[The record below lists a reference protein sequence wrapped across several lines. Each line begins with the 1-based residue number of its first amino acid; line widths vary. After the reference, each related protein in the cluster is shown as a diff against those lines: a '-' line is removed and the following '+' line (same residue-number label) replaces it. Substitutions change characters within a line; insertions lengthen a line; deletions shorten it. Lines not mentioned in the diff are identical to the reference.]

1 MIIIIISTNHPN
13 SNHYCIPGVIEGVQ
27 RALSSAALVVLKKK
41 GMRELSCNQSTVS
54 SSAHDDESHLIGML
68 HGPYRATTV
77 GASLVNGK
85 TIAK

>member
-1 MIIIIISTNHPN
+1 MMMMMMMTMYLI
-13 SNHYCIPGVIEGVQ
+13 Y
-27 RALSSAALVVLKKK
+27 
-41 GMRELSCNQSTVS
+41 
-54 SSAHDDESHLIGML
+54 LIGML